1 MPKTSRSKNRYT
13 GMLTENTAL
22 EQSRVQEALNYLA
35 CKRNNVETA
44 LGKFKEKERTKSVVL
59 DRMILLN
66 KATEKMHEC

>member
-1 MPKTSRSKNRYT
+1 
-13 GMLTENTAL
+13 MLTENAAL
-22 EQSRVQEALNYLA
+22 EQSRVQEAINYLA

-44 LGKFKEKERTKSVVL
+44 LVKFKEKERTKSVVL